1 MTGDAIKRERSPD
14 WEAGGRAMAVPVSQ
28 SAVYQDAG
36 RRGWFGWQSRDGP
49 PGKLSVPTVP

>member
-1 MTGDAIKRERSPD
+1 MTGDAIKRERSAD
-14 WEAGGRAMAVPVSQ
+14 WEAGGRAMAAPVRQ